1 MPRLSRWLRS
11 LKSMSRSGKIKK
23 HSIEVDPIYNN
34 RLLARFINRVM
45 RDGKKSVAQHE
56 VYKAMEIIKKQNKDP
71 LEIFQAALLNI
82 SPRME
87 VKSRRVGGASYQ
99 VPTEVRGERKISL
112 SIRWLI
118 EAARKRSNKEYHTF
132 ADKLSAELLD
142 AYHNAGEAIRKRD
155 LMHRMAEANKAFA
168 HFRW

>member
-1 MPRLSRWLRS
+1 
-11 LKSMSRSGKIKK
+11 MSRSGKIKK

-56 VYKAMEIIKKQNKDP
+56 VYKTMEIIKKQNKDP

>member
-1 MPRLSRWLRS
+1 
-11 LKSMSRSGKIKK
+11 
-23 HSIEVDPIYNN
+23 
-34 RLLARFINRVM
+34 M

-132 ADKLSAELLD
+132 ADKLSSELVD
-142 AYHNAGEAIRKRD
+142 AYHNSGEAIRKRD
-155 LMHRMAEANKAFA
+155 FMHRSAEANKAFA
-168 HFRW
+168 HYKW